1 MKNVFSFETFLIS
14 MIGLALILIL
24 AFSDKTKSIS
34 QSYVRNY
41 SNDLLS
47 IGQVKAASDEIIHT
61 YTEISPKEVFDL
73 LNKND
78 PNTILV
84 DVTNIYKSGHIP
96 KAINIPLKEID
107 KLAFGMDKNK
117 NYVIYCR
124 NNTDSLVAIQK
135 LVGFG
140 FQKLYRLSGGYN
152 SWVGSKYKIER

>member
-1 MKNVFSFETFLIS
+1 MKNPFSYEIFTIS
-14 MIGLALILIL
+14 MIGMVLVLII
-24 AFSDKTKSIS
+24 AFSDQSQSKPP
-34 QSYVRNY
+34 QSYVYNY
-41 SNDLLS
+41 S
-47 IGQVKAASDEIIHT
+47 QVKAASTETATT
-61 YTEISPKEVFDL
+61 YTEINPKDVFDL

-78 PNTILV
+78 LNTILV
-84 DVTNIYKSGHIP
+84 DVSNTFKSGHIP
-96 KAINIPLKEID
+96 KAINIPLKNID

-117 NYVIYCR
+117 TYIIYCR